1 MTDRTSTKPARRMA
15 RTPAE
20 KAAPEA
26 VSITIQAAEIAAPPP
41 PRTESKIALIT
52 RLLERAEGA
61 TLGEI
66 AGATGWL
73 PHTTRA
79 ALTGLRKKGKVITK
93 GKRDDV
99 TCYFAAGLVA

>member
-1 MTDRTSTKPARRMA
+1 MTDRTSAKPARRMA
-15 RTPAE
+15 RTPAD

-26 VSITIQAAEIAAPPP
+26 VSITIQAAEIAAPP

-61 TLGEI
+61 TLGEMV
-66 AGATGWL
+66 GATGWL

-79 ALTGLRKKGKVITK
+79 ALTRLRKKGKVITK
-93 GKRDDV
+93 GERDDV
-99 TCYFAAGLVA
+99 TCYFIAGLVA